1 MGLEKIFLYES
12 GFMRYN
18 RRKKEE
24 NRRENGN
31 AENKKSESGRKNQE
45 MPQKMP
51 ERQQGKT
58 EKKEVKERR
67 KRNTEKE
74 RCKRTWRRRNTKS
87 AVRNNNKESK
97 DKTVNGG
104 NNMLAQQRHKR
115 ILELLQE
122 NGTVHTSDLVREMNV
137 SSETVRKDLDALEQ
151 SGQLVRVHG
160 GAVPAAEKSETAPSG
175 GYISLQT
182 RNTQHM
188 EEKAAI
194 ASYAAGLVKEH
205 QVVALDYG
213 STSLVMAKEL
223 ARRFQSLTVITN
235 SVQNALAL
243 VDCPGFTIILVGG
256 ILNKEELS
264 LGNDFSPLLE
274 NLHIDVLFM
283 SVTGVHPAIGLTD
296 QSFSEARVQNQ
307 MRQMASRTVVLAD
320 SSKFGR
326 ASLVKICAL
335 QEVSG
340 IVTDSGVDLDLREA
354 IRGTGVELMVVS

>member
-1 MGLEKIFLYES
+1 
-12 GFMRYN
+12 
-18 RRKKEE
+18 
-24 NRRENGN
+24 
-31 AENKKSESGRKNQE
+31 
-45 MPQKMP
+45 
-51 ERQQGKT
+51 
-58 EKKEVKERR
+58 
-67 KRNTEKE
+67 
-74 RCKRTWRRRNTKS
+74 
-87 AVRNNNKESK
+87 
-97 DKTVNGG
+97 
-104 NNMLAQQRHKR
+104 MLAQQRHKR

-175 GYISLQT
+175 GYISLQI